1 MLIKIVIL
9 SLLRVKFYVC
19 MYVCMYVCINVEH
32 MLNIYVA
39 IEIGLS
45 IY

>member
-1 MLIKIVIL
+1 MLNKIVIL
-9 SLLRVKFYVC
+9 SLLRVKF
-19 MYVCMYVCINVEH
+19 YVCMYVCINVEH